1 MGYHPALFAN
11 WLTTIRSKPDDS
23 LIPQLAWQNVHPLL
37 EDHTDDFL
45 MVLEK
50 GKYLRHASIAR
61 LMPRFAARILAR
73 KEFQAAEI
81 AKLLTLLAEQDNDDC
96 REAAR
101 SLLYAIA
108 DSSQTGGFEAP
119 KREALHA
126 ALAPTFAAI
135 SAAGEK
141 HSLYVPATQLSA
153 TWGDAK
159 AIAAV
164 EKMLA
169 ETKDEA
175 HKLGCLRA
183 LIGGGAASA
192 LPTAEKLLDSS
203 PVQTQEQVLSL
214 LGRMNAPQIAPA
226 VLSRY
231 TKFDPGLQPKA
242 LELLTTRVEWSTP
255 LLAAINDKSLS
266 KDALN
271 LNQLRRMASFK
282 DEAFAKQFK
291 TIYGTIR
298 EGRNPDREQVI
309 NQTRDFLNGT
319 PGDAERGIAVYKKVC
334 AQCHKMYGEG
344 AEVGPDI
351 TLSGRNNWDQL
362 LTNVLDP
369 SLVIGGAYQA
379 RILQTADGRVL
390 TGLPVE
396 ETDQRVVLKVQ
407 GGKLE
412 TIPRD
417 QIEVY
422 KVSEIS
428 MMPEQLEKQ
437 ITPQELADLFS
448 YLALDKP
455 PSDPK
460 AKYLPGYPRGK

>member
-1 MGYHPALFAN
+1 M
-11 WLTTIRSKPDDS
+11 
-23 LIPQLAWQNVHPLL
+23 L
-37 EDHTDDFL
+37 EEGRFL
-45 MVLEK
+45 QQTSV
-50 GKYLRHASIAR
+50 AQ
-61 LMPRFAARILAR
+61 LMPRFATRILAR
-73 KEFQAAEI
+73 KEFKADEI

-96 REAAR
+96 RNAAR
-101 SLLYAIA
+101 SLLWSIA
-108 DSSQTGGFEAP
+108 DSSQNGGIDAA
-119 KREALHA
+119 KRDALKA
-126 ALAPTFAAI
+126 EFASTFDAVNL
-135 SAAGEK
+135 AGES
-141 HSLYVPATQLSA
+141 HPLYVPTTQVQC

-159 AIAAV
+159 AITAV

-169 ETKDEA
+169 ETNDEP
-175 HKLGCLRA
+175 HKLGCLKA
-183 LIGGGAASA
+183 LIGGAAPSA
-192 LPTAEKLLDSS
+192 LAIAEQLLDSTS
-203 PVQTQEQVLSL
+203 VPTQEQVLFL
-214 LGRMNAPQIAPA
+214 LGRMNAPQIGPA
-226 VLSRY
+226 ILSRY
-231 TKFDPGLQPKA
+231 AKLDPGLQPKA
-242 LELLTTRVEWSTP
+242 LELLTQRVEWSTP
-255 LLAAINDKSLS
+255 LLAAINDKSIS
-266 KDALN
+266 KDAPN
-271 LNQLRRMASFK
+271 LNQLRRMGSFK
-282 DEAFAKQFK
+282 DETFAKAFK
-291 TIYGTIR
+291 TLYGTIR
-298 EGRNPDREQVI
+298 EGRNPDREQVL

-319 PGDAERGIAVYKKVC
+319 PGDADRGIAVYKKVC
-334 AQCHKMYGEG
+334 AQCHKLYGEG

-351 TLSGRNNWDQL
+351 TGSGRNNWDQL

-369 SLVIGGAYQA
+369 SLVIGGSYQA

-422 KVSEIS
+422 KVSELS

-455 PSDPK
+455 PSDPQ

>member
-1 MGYHPALFAN
+1 
-11 WLTTIRSKPDDS
+11 
-23 LIPQLAWQNVHPLL
+23 
-37 EDHTDDFL
+37 
-45 MVLEK
+45 
-50 GKYLRHASIAR
+50 
-61 LMPRFAARILAR
+61 
-73 KEFQAAEI
+73 
-81 AKLLTLLAEQDNDDC
+81 
-96 REAAR
+96 
-101 SLLYAIA
+101 
-108 DSSQTGGFEAP
+108 
-119 KREALHA
+119 
-126 ALAPTFAAI
+126 
-135 SAAGEK
+135 
-141 HSLYVPATQLSA
+141 
-153 TWGDAK
+153 
-159 AIAAV
+159 
-164 EKMLA
+164 
-169 ETKDEA
+169 
-175 HKLGCLRA
+175 
-183 LIGGGAASA
+183 
-192 LPTAEKLLDSS
+192 
-203 PVQTQEQVLSL
+203 
-214 LGRMNAPQIAPA
+214 MNAPQIAPA

-231 TKFDPGLQPKA
+231 AKFDPGLQPKA
-242 LELLTTRVEWSTP
+242 LELLSTRVEWSAP
-255 LLAAINDKSLS
+255 LLVAVEAKTLS

-271 LNQLRRMASFK
+271 LNQLRRMATFK

-291 TIYGTIR
+291 AIYGTIR
-298 EGRNPDREQVI
+298 EGRNPDREGVI
-309 NQTRDFLNGT
+309 NFTRDFLKGT

-362 LTNVLDP
+362 LSNVLDP
-369 SLVIGGAYQA
+369 SLVIGGSYQA

-455 PSDPK
+455 PSDPA
-460 AKYLPGYPRGK
+460 AKYLPGYPRAN